1 MILISPVETCNGPRR
16 LASDIL
22 KPDRVTVAARGP
34 PTLKFPPHYN
44 SIYMRVKAQSDAHYT
59 TLIISL

>member
-1 MILISPVETCNGPRR
+1 MILISPVETCNGPMR

-22 KPDRVTVAARGP
+22 KPDRVTVAAQP
-34 PTLKFPPHYN
+34 PTLKFSPHYN